1 MTNGDPAAFFREM
14 LGEWEKMANS
24 VGGDFAKSGEFA
36 RAMHG
41 AGSATMQTQEAIS
54 AMMTR
59 ALAAANMPSRAE
71 IEDLSGRLARI
82 EAQLGRIETALGAGP
97 DRAKRD
103 KPKRTRK
110 PPQAG

>member
-1 MTNGDPAAFFREM
+1 MTSGDPAAFFRDM

-36 RAMHG
+36 RALHG
-41 AGSATMQTQEAIS
+41 ATGATMQTQEAMN
-54 AMMTR
+54 AMMSR

-82 EAQLGRIETALGAGP
+82 EGQLGRIEAALGGKP
-97 DRAKRD
+97 EKPRRD

>member
-1 MTNGDPAAFFREM
+1 MTSGDPAAFFRDM

-41 AGSATMQTQEAIS
+41 ASAATMQTQEAIS

-71 IEDLSGRLARI
+71 IEDLSGRLSRI
-82 EAQLGRIETALGAGP
+82 EAQLGRIESALGAKP
-97 DRAKRD
+97 DKPRRD
-103 KPKRTRK
+103 KPKRTRT
-110 PPQAG
+110 PPVAG